1 MLKRST
7 IKTATLLTA
16 CLTFVGCG
24 SSWMAGNNQPD
35 PVVTPDDFIGESSQ
49 ASDAGAA
56 DETTLVSV
64 DESPETPEASSEP
77 VTDTR
82 PQEALPIDAMVGH
95 INGEAVYADQIFD
108 INLVAQL
115 ESFGRRFDRKE
126 FRQNALGI
134 IRDRLNGIIINK
146 LILGEAELNLKE
158 TQRRG
163 IQARIEAEREELLR
177 FYGQGS
183 VAKAKAEFLEKR
195 GKELGQHLV
204 DFREELVI
212 GNYVRSKVMPKIVVN
227 QRDIERYYDD
237 NIERYQQPD
246 QRVIRLMIAVNPAA
260 AAQIQQGLNNGKD
273 FDKLAADPALNQ
285 YNPNEGGSYQSGK
298 AIPGNQVIRY
308 QKVNDALIKLKS
320 GEHTGPIVEGGKS
333 YFVQV
338 VELTPGVQIEL
349 ADAQIKIGQVLRSTQ
364 FEREALRF
372 RMDLLKRG
380 SYSDPN
386 EMGQKLLDIA
396 FARYD
401 Q

>member
-7 IKTATLLTA
+7 LTTATLLTA
-16 CLTFVGCG
+16 CMTFVGCG
-24 SSWMAGNNQPD
+24 SSLIASNDQPD
-35 PVVTPDDFIGESSQ
+35 PVVTPEDFIGESQ
-49 ASDAGAA
+49 TSDTDPA
-56 DETTLVSV
+56 DETTLLSV
-64 DESPETPEASSEP
+64 GETEASPDPSSEP
-77 VTDTR
+77 ATNPR
-82 PQEALPIDAMVGH
+82 PQEALPVDAMVGH

-115 ESFGRRFDRKE
+115 ESFGRRFDREE
-126 FRQNALGI
+126 FRQNAVRI

-163 IQARIEAEREELLR
+163 IEARIQAEREELLR

-183 VAKAKAEFLEKR
+183 VAKAKAEFLKER
-195 GKELGQHLV
+195 GKQLDQHLV

-212 GNYVRSKVMPKIVVN
+212 GSYVRSKVMPKIVVN
-227 QRDIERYYDD
+227 QRDIERYYAD
-237 NIERYQQPD
+237 NIEKYQQPD
-246 QRVIRLMIAVNPAA
+246 QRVVRLIIAVDNEAGDRIYSA
-260 AAQIQQGLNNGKD
+260 LGKGQP
-273 FDKLAADPALNQ
+273 FDKLAENPELNR
-285 YNPNEGGSYQSGK
+285 YNPGQAGSYQSGK
-298 AIPGNQVIRY
+298 AIPGDKVIN
-308 QKVNDALIKLKS
+308 KVSVNEALLLLDS
-320 GEHTGPIVEGGKS
+320 GEYAGPIVEAGRT

-338 VELTPGVQIEL
+338 VELTPGVQIDL
-349 ADAQIKIGQVLRSTQ
+349 ADAQIKIEAILRSTQ
-364 FEREALRF
+364 FERQALRF

-401 Q
+401 R